1 MLILNHHLASQFHF
15 PGGETPSGDQANAK
29 TFNRVEGKV
38 DTNTPDT
45 NRPDDY
51 TRQSNRQDLYQRA
64 QKAVAEL
71 RTHGK
76 DKEAH
81 DLENSL
87 QVAQEKEG
95 LTIENSDKV
104 KANYANRVNR
114 LLREATST
122 IVGAKYGLE
131 EPKPSPKEIVVPITI
146 TATPPPAKP
155 AAELGITYT
164 PEGRAVVLGGYK
176 TAEAGP
182 APIVEGPT
190 VPPKDDV

>member
-1 MLILNHHLASQFHF
+1 MLILNSQM
-15 PGGETPSGDQANAK
+15 PGQNYHAAEGGPSAEQAK
-29 TFNRVEGKV
+29 TVDRSNEGKA

-51 TRQSNRQDLYQRA
+51 TRPSNRQDLYQRA

-71 RTHGK
+71 RSHGK

-81 DLENSL
+81 DLEYSL

-95 LTIENSDKV
+95 QTFNSDKF
-104 KANYANRVNR
+104 KANFANRVNR

-131 EPKPSPKEIVVPITI
+131 DPKPPQGPVVFREETI
-146 TATPPPAKP
+146 TGSRPGPKPLPAGYEYGPNQSVVKTGGGERAT
-155 AAELGITYT
+155 
-164 PEGRAVVLGGYK
+164 
-176 TAEAGP
+176 AGK
-182 APIVEGPT
+182 APDIEGPK
-190 VPPKDDV
+190 PNPA